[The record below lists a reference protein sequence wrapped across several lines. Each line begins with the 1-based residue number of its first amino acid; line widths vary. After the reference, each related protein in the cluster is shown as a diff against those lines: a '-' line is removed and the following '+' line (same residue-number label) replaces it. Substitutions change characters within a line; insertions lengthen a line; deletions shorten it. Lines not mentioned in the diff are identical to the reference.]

1 MFFLGTLYYVYP
13 NLQNCP
19 NIAFCFLKPIVSSDN
34 NNTNSNLSG
43 NNKNLVNGI
52 NNTNSHLQD
61 LKNKTDL
68 TNKKLEDLNNN
79 ASNLLSNNKDIKST
93 LDKISLSS
101 DKSLKTQL
109 DLLNKASSIKSEI
122 SNQTNLL
129 QQIADNTLNSNNNL
143 KNISSNTAN
152 TNLKLDKVNDNLK
165 SLLDKNLTV
174 DMTST
179 NDILKKILDKNSTF
193 DMSAT
198 NDKLQEILDKDNKTD
213 MTSTNDKLQKLLD
226 KNSTFSMTSTNNIL
240 KKILDK
246 NSSNF
251 NLGSLMSS
259 VGNNTDTIRN
269 GLFSDINPFGDGNLT
284 DGSGSFKDLGSTV
297 IDNFDVTESRDIFNL
312 HSASKEIPTKSFVLM
327 GKTFTMLSPDMF
339 SGLPIDDIRNL
350 IMFIFALMGFITV
363 IRTI

>member
-1 MFFLGTLYYVYP
+1 M
-13 NLQNCP
+13 
-19 NIAFCFLKPIVSSDN
+19 
-34 NNTNSNLSG
+34 
-43 NNKNLVNGI
+43 
-52 NNTNSHLQD
+52 QD

-226 KNSTFSMTSTNNIL
+226 KNITFDMTKTNH
-240 KKILDK
+240 KLD
-246 NSSNF
+246 
-251 NLGSLMSS
+251 SL
-259 VGNNTDTIRN
+259 VGAIGNNTDNIRN
-269 GLFSDINPFGDGNLT
+269 GLFTSKNPFGDGNLT